1 MEHNEKTQQK
11 VYNNS
16 GRVGK
21 AAQTSMII
29 GKVMR
34 KETLTEADMREVD
47 VEISG
52 FDLSEAR
59 KLVPSRF
66 GSEPNRSVKMV
77 E

>member
-1 MEHNEKTQQK
+1 MGHNEKTQQK

-34 KETLTEADMREVD
+34 KAPLTEADQREVD
-47 VEISG
+47 VEIL
-52 FDLSEAR
+52 DLTFPR
-59 KLVPSRF
+59 P
-66 GSEPNRSVKMV
+66 GN
-77 E
+77 